1 MGQCVD
7 VSPARQVESPVPEL
21 ISVSWQGPRE
31 ETTRG
36 GLVREA
42 HPVAVDL
49 PSQVLAPECKESVEK
64 KKASWAVRQEK
75 GNLLEG
81 KERVTGP

>member
-7 VSPARQVESPVPEL
+7 ISPARQVEIPVLEL
-21 ISVSWQGPRE
+21 ISASQQGARE
-31 ETTRG
+31 ATTGG
-36 GLVREA
+36 GLVRGA
-42 HPVAVDL
+42 HPVVVNL
-49 PSQVLAPECKESVEK
+49 PSQVLAPESKASVEK

-81 KERVTGP
+81 KGRVTGL